1 MLDIREELK
10 FCSNAFL
17 KDIQETDAVN
27 YVSVLNMINGIIRD
41 VGMPNAVSG
50 DIIANSDEVCLRISI
65 CGDNYSIAA
74 IRINNG
80 KTIFKDILEDEFDM
94 VVNFLIRNHHLIE
107 CCKLWNRYLLF

>member
-1 MLDIREELK
+1 MLDIREELR
-10 FCSNAFL
+10 FCCNAFL
-17 KDIQETDAVN
+17 KDKQATDAMN

-41 VGMPNAVSG
+41 VGMSNAVSAN
-50 DIIANSDEVCLRISI
+50 IIANSDEVCLRISI

-80 KTIFKDILEDEFDM
+80 KIIFKDILEDEFDM